1 MAQRSESRVK
11 ISCTLPS
18 KQAIMKQRLIMA
30 EQSHTLWY
38 FLLFYKVY
46 FIKITAFYVS
56 VLNKFLSLRQSGR
69 HKQQN
74 GETLFCY

>member
-38 FLLFYKVY
+38 FPPFFRKSLLKQEIFL
-46 FIKITAFYVS
+46 ISS
-56 VLNKFLSLRQSGR
+56 VNHLIAIFCKDFRRLEKKLSL
-69 HKQQN
+69 
-74 GETLFCY
+74 